1 MINYFKKCTRSY
13 VELYQG
19 LPIRL
24 WVGLSASF
32 INSLAGSVIVFLSL
46 FFTNQRHFTVTQTG
60 LLVTLFGIGATF
72 GAYLSGRL
80 CNHYSTQRISIISLL
95 IIASTLL
102 CIPYCYSLY
111 VFIPLMTL
119 MGISAYAFIP
129 ANRLWILAQCGEN
142 DKVRANSLRYMLVNL
157 GFGISVF
164 IDGFLAHYSYF
175 LLFTV
180 NGLII
185 CLSALTLA
193 WAGGKEEKEACIK
206 EDKRPFWKLHI
217 FENKLFTVYY
227 CILFVA
233 VMLYAQLKI
242 TYAIYLQQYYHTTA
256 PMLSYLFLT
265 NCLLIIALQVWVV
278 EKTRRFDQ
286 AIVAGLGAFLIGLG
300 LFILILGSSYY
311 LALVSAVIW
320 TLGEILAFPVIQ
332 MSLYNKANEAA
343 RATHMGLYQSVYAF
357 ANVAGSAIGSWLY
370 HFNQGLILWIVCG
383 LCGIFCWRLSYTI
396 REKETVLSTTISD
409 V

>member
-1 MINYFKKCTRSY
+1 MAIYIKKWTRSY

-24 WVGLSASF
+24 WVGLSAAF
-32 INSLAGSVIVFLSL
+32 INSLASSVIVFLSL
-46 FFTNQRHFTVTQTG
+46 FFTNQCHFTVAQTG

-72 GAYLSGRL
+72 GAYLGGRL
-80 CNHYSTQRISIISLL
+80 CNSFSSQHISIISLL
-95 IIASTLL
+95 IISVTLL
-102 CIPYCYSLY
+102 CTPFCHGFY
-111 VFIPLMTL
+111 VFSALMIV
-119 MGISAYAFIP
+119 MGLSAYVFIP
-129 ANRLWILAQCGEN
+129 ANRLWILAQCNEN
-142 DKVRANSLRYMLVNL
+142 DKVRANSLRYMLINL

-185 CLSALTLA
+185 AVSALTLA
-193 WAGGKEEKEACIK
+193 FSGGKEEKKIAITV
-206 EDKRPFWKLHI
+206 DKRPFWKLHI
-217 FENKLFTVYY
+217 FENKFFAVHYLMLF
-227 CILFVA
+227 IA

-242 TYAIYLQQYYHTTA
+242 TYAIYLQNYYHTTA

-265 NCLLIIALQVWVV
+265 NCVLIIALQVWAV
-278 EKTRRFDQ
+278 EKTRHFDQ

-300 LFILILGSSYY
+300 LFILILGTNYY
-311 LALVSAVIW
+311 LALLSAVFW

-332 MSLYNKANEAA
+332 MSLYNKANGTA

-357 ANVAGSAIGSWLY
+357 ANVAGSAIGSSLY
-370 HFNQGLILWIVCG
+370 HFSQGLVLWILCG
-383 LCGIFCWRLSYTI
+383 LCGVFCWRLSYTV
-396 REKETVLSTTISD
+396 REKKTVLSTVPGI
-409 V
+409 